1 MSSFDIFRRLE
12 STDDNQE
19 ALRQEVKTYKAAGA
33 IAAGDFLELDAS
45 QTGATAALYV
55 KKCTT
60 VATVGNGGV
69 VGIALEAAAAAED
82 DIRVVTRGYVAS
94 ANVRTGLS
102 AGTILCGPI
111 TGGGG
116 LAGRADFATAAT
128 LGGIA
133 VALTDDSAVTNKA
146 SVWLFAR

>member
-45 QTGATAALYV
+45 KSGATRALYV

-82 DIRVVTRGYVAS
+82 DIRVVTRGYVDS
-94 ANVRTGLS
+94 AFVKTGTA

-111 TGGGG
+111 TSGGA
-116 LAGRADFATAAT
+116 AGRADFATAAT

-133 VALTDDSAVTNKA
+133 VALGAETGNKA
-146 SVWLFAR
+146 AIWLFAR

>member
-12 STDDNQE
+12 SSDDNQE

-33 IAAGDFLELDAS
+33 ITAGDFLELDAS
-45 QTGATAALYV
+45 KTGATRALYV

-69 VGIALEAAAAAED
+69 N
-82 DIRVVTRGYVAS
+82 AS
-94 ANVRTGLS
+94 TAIGS
-102 AGTILCGPI
+102 ILCGPI
-111 TGGGG
+111 TSGGA
-116 LAGRADFATAAT
+116 AGRADLATAAT

-133 VALTDDSAVTNKA
+133 VALEADTANYA
-146 SVWLFAR
+146 AIWLFAR

>member
-12 STDDNQE
+12 STDDNQG
-19 ALRQEVKTYKAAGA
+19 ALRQEVKTYIASGA
-33 IAAGDFLELDAS
+33 IAAGDFLELDAGK
-45 QTGATAALYV
+45 TGATAALYV
-55 KKCTT
+55 KKCTV

-82 DIRVVTRGYVAS
+82 EIRVVTRGYVAS
-94 ANVRTGLS
+94 ANVHASTA
-102 AGTILCGPI
+102 AGTVLCGPI
-111 TGGGG
+111 TV
-116 LAGRADFATAAT
+116 AGRADLALAST

-133 VALTDDSAVTNKA
+133 VALTDDSAVTNYA

>member
-12 STDDNQE
+12 SSDDNQE

-33 IAAGDFLELDAS
+33 ITAGDFLELDAS
-45 QTGATAALYV
+45 KSGATAALYV

-69 VGIALEAAAAAED
+69 IGIALEAAAAAED

-94 ANVRTGLS
+94 AFVNAATV
-102 AGTILCGPI
+102 AGSVLCGPI
-111 TGGGG
+111 TSGGA
-116 LAGRADFATAAT
+116 AGRADFATAAT

-133 VALTDDSAVTNKA
+133 VALTDDSAVTNYA

>member
-12 STDDNQE
+12 SSDDNQE

-33 IAAGDFLELDAS
+33 ITAGDFLELDAS
-45 QTGATAALYV
+45 KTGATRALYV

-69 VGIALEAAAAAED
+69 IGVALESAAAADD

-94 ANVRTGLS
+94 AFVNASTAIGS
-102 AGTILCGPI
+102 ILCGPI
-111 TGGGG
+111 TSGGA
-116 LAGRADFATAAT
+116 AGRADLATAAT

-133 VALTDDSAVTNKA
+133 VALEADTANYA
-146 SVWLFAR
+146 AIWLFAR

>member
-12 STDDNQE
+12 STDDNQDR
-19 ALRQEVKTYKAAGA
+19 LRQETKTYIASGA

-45 QTGATAALYV
+45 QTGATRALYV

-69 VGIALEAAAAAED
+69 VGIALEGAAAAED
-82 DIRVVTRGYVAS
+82 QIRVVTRGYVAS
-94 ANVRTGLS
+94 ANVHALTV
-102 AGTILCGPI
+102 AGSVLCGPI
-111 TGGGG
+111 TV
-116 LAGRADFATAAT
+116 AGRADLALAST

-133 VALTDDSAVTNKA
+133 VALEADTANKA
-146 SVWLFAR
+146 AVWLFAR